1 MAALVQSLNCCAS
14 PSWIAARDLGA
25 ASGFDYLQGICATC
39 GAAWMDVFCVATGIS
54 GYERISPADAAAL
67 AAIDDQD
74 LKSFMRDWGERNL

>member
-1 MAALVQSLNCCAS
+1 
-14 PSWIAARDLGA
+14 
-25 ASGFDYLQGICATC
+25 
-39 GAAWMDVFCVATGIS
+39 MDVFCVATGIS